1 MAVSH
6 RYSHSP
12 DQHNENGERLL
23 DFCAYNDLAVTNT
36 CFPHKTIHKCTWFRN
51 GDRTRPGRMID
62 YVLVN
67 RRFRTSILDTRV
79 FRSTYVD
86 TDYELV
92 ISTIRF
98 KIKAKRVQ
106 NTGLMK
112 RQVSGLPLEMRIGF
126 KVALA
131 AALPSQPTEE
141 EDAEN
146 VWGTLKSALSEAQDT
161 LPKLPQRQENE
172 WVTEELRNLA
182 RKKREAWQRLWQAG
196 GSHLDSALQSQ
207 YKQYC
212 KLTKITAE
220 RARKWWSDRAVE
232 AEKRVQIAEKE
243 SRGGSMIKELR
254 LLKNSFAKVSTPSL
268 FTKDGASSVT
278 SDEDK
283 RRCWVEHFEGVV
295 NCGTNMSEVVLQ
307 RLPVITP
314 KEDSSVPVLTDDQ
327 LGLPRT
333 QEELRIAISQ
343 LSNGKAP
350 GEDGITAEILRLGG
364 ESVVQWLKHLADCV
378 WCEEAVP
385 KVWKKY
391 LLVPLHKKSTRTVC
405 DNYCGISLLST
416 PSKVIYRAIL
426 NCVKPRVELQL
437 RESQCGFRKGR
448 G

>member
-1 MAVSH
+1 MSDEFYKQLQSTLAAVPMRDMVIIMGDFNARVGSDNEIW
-6 RYSHSP
+6 RSVISSHSP
-12 DQHNENGERLL
+12 DQCNENGERLL
-23 DFCAYNDLAVTNT
+23 DVCACNDLVAINT

-67 RRFRTSILDTRV
+67 RRFHTSILDTRV

-86 TDYELV
+86 TDHELV

-141 EDAEN
+141 EDAEK

-161 LPKLPQRQENE
+161 LPKLLQRREKE

-182 RKKREAWQRLWQAG
+182 RKKREAWQHLWQAG

-212 KLTKITAE
+212 KLTKIAAE
-220 RARKWWSDRAVE
+220 RARNKWWSDRAVE
-232 AEKRVQIAEKE
+232 AEKQAQIAEKE
-243 SRGGSMIKELR
+243 GHGGSMVKELR
-254 LLKNSFAKVSTPSL
+254 LLKNHFAKVSTSSL
-268 FTKDGASSVT
+268 LTKDGASSVT

-283 RRCWVEHFEGVV
+283 RKRWVEHFEGVV
-295 NCGTNMSEVVLQ
+295 NCGTNVSEVVLQ

-314 KEDSSVPVLTDDQ
+314 REDSSVPVLTHNQ
-327 LGLPRT
+327 LSLPLT

-343 LSNGKAP
+343 LRNGKAP

-364 ESVVQWLKHLADCV
+364 ESVVQ
-378 WCEEAVP
+378 
-385 KVWKKY
+385 
-391 LLVPLHKKSTRTVC
+391 
-405 DNYCGISLLST
+405 
-416 PSKVIYRAIL
+416 
-426 NCVKPRVELQL
+426 
-437 RESQCGFRKGR
+437 
-448 G
+448 